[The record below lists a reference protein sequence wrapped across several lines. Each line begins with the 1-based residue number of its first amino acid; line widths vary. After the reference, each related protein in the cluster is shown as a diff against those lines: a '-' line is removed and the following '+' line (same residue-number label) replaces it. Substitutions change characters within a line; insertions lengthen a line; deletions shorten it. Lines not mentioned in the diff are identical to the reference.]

1 MSIYELRK
9 AVISDDEL
17 SFSHN
22 GRNYLLYGWNQ
33 CDGYF
38 LSLEC
43 EGELV
48 WQSAPIMQYNIIITG
63 KELFHDEKDMLLFLA

>member
-1 MSIYELRK
+1 MRCIMSSNEIRN
-9 AVISDDEL
+9 AVITDNEL
-17 SFSHN
+17 EFSHN
-22 GRNYLLYGWNQ
+22 GRGYLLYGWEQ

-48 WQSAPIMQYNIIITG
+48 WQSSTMSKAECIDEFVRYYS
-63 KELFHDEKDMLLFLA
+63 EL

>member
-1 MSIYELRK
+1 MSSNEIRN
-9 AVISDDEL
+9 AVITDNEL
-17 SFSHN
+17 YFSHN
-22 GRNYLLYGWNQ
+22 GMEYLLYGWEQ

-48 WQSAPIMQYNIIITG
+48 WQSAPMSKAECIDEFVRYYS
-63 KELFHDEKDMLLFLA
+63 EL

>member
-1 MSIYELRK
+1 MSSNEIRN
-9 AVISDDEL
+9 AVITDNEL
-17 SFSHN
+17 DFSHN
-22 GRNYLLYGWNQ
+22 GRDYLLYGWEQ

-48 WQSAPIMQYNIIITG
+48 WQSATMS
-63 KELFHDEKDMLLFLA
+63 KA

>member
-1 MSIYELRK
+1 MSIDELRK
-9 AVISDDEL
+9 AVISDDEQ

-48 WQSAPIMQYNIIITG
+48 WQSAPMSKADCIDEFVRYYS
-63 KELFHDEKDMLLFLA
+63 EL